1 MGQKILIVDDSNSM
15 RQMIRF
21 TLEEE
26 GYQVEEAINGQQ
38 GSEKLEDFQPDLIIT
53 DIHMPEMNGI
63 EFITHTRAHA
73 KFKFTPI
80 IVLTTESEQQ
90 MQAEG
95 KQAGATAW
103 LVKPFSP
110 DLLIETVKKV
120 AG

>member
-1 MGQKILIVDDSNSM
+1 MAQKILIVDDSNSM

-26 GYQVEEAINGQQ
+26 GYEIEEAINGKQ
-38 GSEKLEDFQPDLIIT
+38 GTEKLETFKPELIIT

-63 EFITHTRAHA
+63 EFITHTRGQA
-73 KFKFTPI
+73 KHKFTPI
-80 IVLTTESEQQ
+80 IVLTTESEKQ
-90 MQAEG
+90 MQEEG
-95 KQAGATAW
+95 KKAGATAW

-110 DLLIETVKKV
+110 DVLIETVKKV

>member
-1 MGQKILIVDDSNSM
+1 MAQKILIVDDSNSM

-26 GYQVEEAINGQQ
+26 GYEIEEAANGKE
-38 GSEKLEDFQPDLIIT
+38 GTEKLEAFKPELIIT

-63 EFITHTRAHA
+63 EFITHTRGQSKH
-73 KFKFTPI
+73 KFTPI
-80 IVLTTESEQQ
+80 IVLTTESEKQ
-90 MQAEG
+90 MQEEG
-95 KQAGATAW
+95 KKAGATAW

-110 DLLIETVKKV
+110 DVLLETVKKV

>member
-1 MGQKILIVDDSNSM
+1 MSKKILIVDDSNSM

-26 GYQVEEAINGQQ
+26 GYQVEEAVNGLK
-38 GSEKLEDFQPDLIIT
+38 GTEKLDSFLPDLIIT

-63 EFITHTRAHA
+63 EFISQTRDHS

-80 IVLTTESEQQ
+80 IVLTTESEMN
-90 MQAEG
+90 MQEEG
-95 KQAGATAW
+95 KKAGATAW

-110 DLLIETVKKV
+110 DLLIDTVKKV

>member
-1 MGQKILIVDDSNSM
+1 MSKKILIVDDSNSM

-26 GYQVEEAINGQQ
+26 GYQVEEAVNGRQ
-38 GSEKLEDFQPDLIIT
+38 GTEKLDSFHPDLIIT

-63 EFITHTRAHA
+63 EFISHTREHS

-80 IVLTTESEQQ
+80 IVLTTESEKN
-90 MQAEG
+90 MQEEG
-95 KQAGATAW
+95 KKAGATAW

>member
-1 MGQKILIVDDSNSM
+1 MPQKILIVDDSNSM

-26 GYQVEEAINGQQ
+26 GYEIEEAVNGQQ
-38 GSEKLEDFQPDLIIT
+38 GIEKLDGFQPDLIIT

-63 EFITHTRAHA
+63 EFITHTRGHS

-95 KQAGATAW
+95 KKAGATAW

-120 AG
+120 SG

>member
-1 MGQKILIVDDSNSM
+1 MAQRVLIVDDSNSM

-26 GYQVEEAINGQQ
+26 GYQVEGAVNGLD
-38 GSEKLEDFQPDLIIT
+38 GTKKLDAFKPELIIT

-63 EFITHTRAHA
+63 DFIIHTRQQGDH
-73 KFKFTPI
+73 KFTPI
-80 IVLTTESEQQ
+80 IVLTTESEKE
-90 MQAEG
+90 MQEKG

-110 DLLIETVKKV
+110 EVLVETVKKV